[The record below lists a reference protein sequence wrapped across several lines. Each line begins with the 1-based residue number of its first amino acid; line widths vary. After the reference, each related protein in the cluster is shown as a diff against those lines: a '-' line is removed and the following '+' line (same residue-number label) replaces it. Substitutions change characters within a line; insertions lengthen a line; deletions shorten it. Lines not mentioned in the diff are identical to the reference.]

1 MTRRLT
7 IERLDRPVSAAD
19 RDMILALEA
28 ESFSNPWTPQT
39 FEVMLS
45 SPASRVYAVRVEDT
59 GIVGFCGCWVFED
72 ELHINT
78 VAVRADCRRQ
88 GIAYA
93 LLTHVLSATRA
104 VRATLEVRRSNAA
117 AIALY
122 EKLGFQVKAIRP
134 RYYENPDEDGLILW
148 RNP

>member
-1 MTRRLT
+1 MTPPLAL
-7 IERLDRPVSAAD
+7 ERLDPPVSPAD
-19 RDMILALEA
+19 RDAILRLEA

-45 SPASRVYAVRVEDT
+45 SPASRVYVARVEGA
-59 GIVGFCGCWVFED
+59 GIVAFCGCWLFGD

-78 VAVRADCRRQ
+78 VAVQRDWRRQ
-88 GIAYA
+88 GIARA
-93 LLTHVLSATRA
+93 LLTHVLADTRA

-117 AIALY
+117 ALALY
-122 EKLGFQVKAIRP
+122 EKLGFQVTAVRP
-134 RYYENPDEDGLILW
+134 KYYENPNEDGLILW

>member
-1 MTRRLT
+1 MRSPLT
-7 IERLDRPVSAAD
+7 IERLYRPVSDVD
-19 RDMILALEA
+19 RDTILDLEA
-28 ESFSNPWTPQT
+28 QSFSNPWTPQA

-45 SPASRVYAVRVEDT
+45 SPASRLYVVRAD
-59 GIVGFCGCWVFED
+59 GPDIVGFCGCWSFDD

-78 VAVRADCRRQ
+78 VAVRADWRRR
-88 GIAYA
+88 GVAYA
-93 LLTHVLSATRA
+93 LLKHVLADTGA

-122 EKLGFQVKAIRP
+122 QKLGFRVKAVRP
-134 RYYENPDEDGLILW
+134 KYYENPNEDGLILW

>member
-1 MTRRLT
+1 MTHPLT
-7 IERLDRPVSAAD
+7 IERLDRDVSPAD
-19 RDMILALEA
+19 RDAILALES

-39 FEVMLS
+39 FAVMLS
-45 SPASRVYAVRVEDT
+45 SPASRVYVVRVEGA
-59 GIVGFCGCWVFED
+59 GIVAFCGCWLFGD

-78 VAVRADCRRQ
+78 VAVGRPWRRQ

-93 LLTHVLSATRA
+93 LLNHVIADTGA
-104 VRATLEVRRSNAA
+104 VRTTLEVRRSNHA

-122 EKLGFQVKAIRP
+122 EKLGFQVTTIRP
-134 RYYENPDEDGLILW
+134 KYYENPNEDGLILW

>member
-1 MTRRLT
+1 MTRPLT
-7 IERLDRPVSAAD
+7 IERLDRPVSAPD
-19 RDMILALEA
+19 RDAILDLEG

-39 FEVMLS
+39 FDVMLS
-45 SPASRVYAVRVEDT
+45 SPASRVYVVRGEGA
-59 GIVGFCGCWVFED
+59 GIVGFCGCWVFGD

-78 VAVRADCRRQ
+78 VAVRGKWRRQ
-88 GIAYA
+88 GVGYE
-93 LLTHVLSATRA
+93 LLTHVLADTGA

-122 EKLGFQVKAIRP
+122 EKLGFQVKAVRP
-134 RYYENPDEDGLILW
+134 KYYENPNEDGLILW